1 MATTKTTGP
10 STTAKAAK
18 PVKQAAGM
26 GELFEKTNLRWM
38 LIGVVVM
45 AVGFILMAGGKSPDP
60 NVFDKDQ
67 VYSFRRITIAPIVI
81 LAGLVIEIF
90 AIFRKPKNS

>member
-1 MATTKTTGP
+1 MATTKTTGT
-10 STTAKAAK
+10 SASKSAK
-18 PVKQAAGM
+18 PVKPNAGM
-26 GELFEKTNLRWM
+26 GQLFEKTNLKWM

-67 VYSFRRITIAPIVI
+67 VYSFRRITIAPVVI

-90 AIFRKPKNS
+90 AIFRQPKNN